1 MLALATWWH
10 IAALKKNPKLISFGL
25 SLKKLDLQYLKQMYV
40 GGLTM
45 HRLTSF
51 TILLETGLDE
61 NISAVQ
67 VAADKSRMVS
77 KFWMRI
83 IKKT

>member
-45 HRLTSF
+45 HTLTFF
-51 TILLETGLDE
+51 TILFGESHS
-61 NISAVQ
+61 I
-67 VAADKSRMVS
+67 
-77 KFWMRI
+77 KFSFSSF
-83 IKKT
+83 